1 MLAVHAES
9 IDRYGSR
16 KVKAFFEWSAVVT
29 NRLRASRRLLG
40 ATSAHSS
47 TSTIGGGIS
56 YRSTGLCRHVKLVK
70 AAFATPGSRLRESR
84 PPVTTA
90 AISSTTSSLSS
101 CRRPLASRDRPP
113 GKGCSYDNAADK
125 PTDKMLKAG
134 IVYRGLSNRR
144 VFQVKLPDYVQR
156 CSNFRIHSM
165 LGRMSPVEFR
175 RAGLTLSKQF

>member
-1 MLAVHAES
+1 M
-9 IDRYGSR
+9 
-16 KVKAFFEWSAVVT
+16 
-29 NRLRASRRLLG
+29 
-40 ATSAHSS
+40 
-47 TSTIGGGIS
+47 
-56 YRSTGLCRHVKLVK
+56 
-70 AAFATPGSRLRESR
+70 
-84 PPVTTA
+84 
-90 AISSTTSSLSS
+90 
-101 CRRPLASRDRPP
+101 ASRDRPP